1 MATLIKMD
9 AVEEYV
15 KITADGGNNSFEKT
29 PDDVRA
35 NIYDDFDYKSKC
47 KYEDSSQQSHSV
59 VKKIVSGKAFVNQS
73 FIRYVF
79 GKLVSTLIIL
89 LSLMRCTF
97 ANSDH
102 EISRNDTMMTVN
114 R

>member
-1 MATLIKMD
+1 MQKVALIKMD

-15 KITADGGNNSFEKT
+15 KITADCGNNSFEKN
-29 PDDVRA
+29 DVRA